1 MVTPS
6 PRPPIGE
13 PVLDDFLKRLIIRGI
28 SRGYTRIKMAAMVGC
43 AVSTIMRTAER
54 DPQFFADLAQ
64 AEAAFLNGSIDTL
77 YHSAC
82 QEKNWRAAA
91 WVAERLDPDRFGR
104 TPPRSRTIP
113 QMLELIGKLLTR
125 ICDQLPEEQV
135 HLVVEAG
142 RALVQEL
149 VDAEVPINLELLF
162 GGLGVLP
169 TAPAQPVEPTSIRAA
184 REAAARAA
192 QASAP
197 QQPPA
202 AEPAPSS
209 EAASSE
215 AASTG
220 EAASPAGPA
229 STTDDTPASEPVAE
243 APATS
248 APEAS
253 RAPAPPPENPAP
265 PGPNTGQ
272 TWLSRESGEGPVQ
285 RVDPD

>member
-13 PVLDDFLKRLIIRGI
+13 PVLDDFRKRLIIRGI
-28 SRGYTRIKMAAMVGC
+28 SRGYTRTKMAAMVGC

-135 HLVVEAG
+135 PLVVEAG

-169 TAPAQPVEPTSIRAA
+169 GAPAQPVEPTSIRAA

-197 QQPPA
+197 QPPPA

-209 EAASSE
+209 EAAS
-215 AASTG
+215 TG
-220 EAASPAGPA
+220 EAASPAEAA
-229 STTDDTPASEPVAE
+229 STASDAPASEPVAE

-253 RAPAPPPENPAP
+253 GAPAPPPENPAP

-272 TWLSRESGEGPVQ
+272 TWSSRESGEGPVQ

>member
-13 PVLDDFLKRLIIRGI
+13 PVLDDFRKRLIIRGI

-169 TAPAQPVEPTSIRAA
+169 GAPAQPVEPTSIRAA
-184 REAAARAA
+184 RAA

-197 QQPPA
+197 QPPPA
-202 AEPAPSS
+202 AEPAP
-209 EAASSE
+209 SSE

-220 EAASPAGPA
+220 EAASPAGP
-229 STTDDTPASEPVAE
+229 SPTTDDAPASEPVAE

-248 APEAS
+248 APDAS

-272 TWLSRESGEGPVQ
+272 PWSSRESGEGPVQ

>member
-13 PVLDDFLKRLIIRGI
+13 PVLDDFRKRLIIRGI
-28 SRGYTRIKMAAMVGC
+28 SRGYTRTKIAAMVGC

-64 AEAAFLNGSIDTL
+64 AEAAFLNGAIDTL

-82 QEKNWRAAA
+82 QERNWRAAA

-125 ICDQLPEEQV
+125 IGDQLPSEQV

-149 VDAEVPINLELLF
+149 ADAEVPINLELLF

-169 TAPAQPVEPTSIRAA
+169 GAPAQPVEPTSIRAA

-197 QQPPA
+197 QPPPA
-202 AEPAPSS
+202 AEP
-209 EAASSE
+209 AASSE

-229 STTDDTPASEPVAE
+229 PTTDDAPASEPVAE

-272 TWLSRESGEGPVQ
+272 TWSSRESGEGPVQ

>member
-13 PVLDDFLKRLIIRGI
+13 PVLDDFCKRLIIRGI
-28 SRGYTRIKMAAMVGC
+28 SRGYTRTKIAAMIGC

-149 VDAEVPINLELLF
+149 VEAEVPINLELLF

-169 TAPAQPVEPTSIRAA
+169 GAPDQPVEPTSIRAA

-197 QQPPA
+197 QPPPA

-209 EAASSE
+209 EAAS
-215 AASTG
+215 TG
-220 EAASPAGPA
+220 EAASPAEPLPTA
-229 STTDDTPASEPVAE
+229 SDPPASEPVAE

-253 RAPAPPPENPAP
+253 GAPAPPPENPAP
-265 PGPNTGQ
+265 PSPNTGQ
-272 TWLSRESGEGPVQ
+272 TWSSRESGEGPVQ
-285 RVDPD
+285 RIDPD

>member
-1 MVTPS
+1 
-6 PRPPIGE
+6 
-13 PVLDDFLKRLIIRGI
+13 VLDDFRKRLIIRGI
-28 SRGYTRIKMAAMVGC
+28 SRGYTRTKIAAMVGC

-77 YHSAC
+77 YRSAC
-82 QEKNWRAAA
+82 QERNWRAAA

-142 RALVQEL
+142 RAFVQEL
-149 VDAEVPINLELLF
+149 ADAEVPINLELLF

-169 TAPAQPVEPTSIRAA
+169 GAPAQPVEPTSIRAA

-197 QQPPA
+197 PSPPA
-202 AEPAPSS
+202 AEPA
-209 EAASSE
+209 ASGE

-220 EAASPAGPA
+220 EATSPAGP
-229 STTDDTPASEPVAE
+229 SPTTDDAPVSEPVAE

-272 TWLSRESGEGPVQ
+272 TWSSRESGEGPVQ

>member
-1 MVTPS
+1 
-6 PRPPIGE
+6 
-13 PVLDDFLKRLIIRGI
+13 
-28 SRGYTRIKMAAMVGC
+28 MAAMVGC

-82 QEKNWRAAA
+82 QERNWRAAA

-125 ICDQLPEEQV
+125 IGDQLPSEQV

-149 VDAEVPINLELLF
+149 ADAEVPINLELLF

-184 REAAARAA
+184 REAAAREAA
-192 QASAP
+192 ARAAEASAP
-197 QQPPA
+197 PPAPA
-202 AEPAPSS
+202 AEPVP
-209 EAASSE
+209 SSE

-229 STTDDTPASEPVAE
+229 PAASDAPASEPVAE

-272 TWLSRESGEGPVQ
+272 TWSSRESGEGPVQ

>member
-13 PVLDDFLKRLIIRGI
+13 PVLDDFRKRLIIRGI
-28 SRGYTRIKMAAMVGC
+28 SRGYTRTKMAAMVGC

-149 VDAEVPINLELLF
+149 ADAEVPINLELLF

-197 QQPPA
+197 PA
-202 AEPAPSS
+202 AEPAP
-209 EAASSE
+209 SSE

-220 EAASPAGPA
+220 EAASPAGP
-229 STTDDTPASEPVAE
+229 SPTTDDASASEPVAE

-248 APEAS
+248 EPEAS
-253 RAPAPPPENPAP
+253 CAPAPPPENPAP

-272 TWLSRESGEGPVQ
+272 TWSSRESGEGPVQ

>member
-13 PVLDDFLKRLIIRGI
+13 PVLDDFRKRLIIRGI
-28 SRGYTRIKMAAMVGC
+28 SRGYTRTKMAAMVGC

-135 HLVVEAG
+135 PLVVEAG

-169 TAPAQPVEPTSIRAA
+169 GAPAQPVEPTSIRAA

-197 QQPPA
+197 PPPPA
-202 AEPAPSS
+202 AEPAP
-209 EAASSE
+209 SSE

-220 EAASPAGPA
+220 EAASPAGPSPAA
-229 STTDDTPASEPVAE
+229 SD

-253 RAPAPPPENPAP
+253 GAPAPPPENPAP

-272 TWLSRESGEGPVQ
+272 TWSSREFGEGPVQ

>member
-13 PVLDDFLKRLIIRGI
+13 PVLDDFRKRLIIRGI

-64 AEAAFLNGSIDTL
+64 AEAAFLNGAIDTL

-82 QEKNWRAAA
+82 QERNWRAAA

-125 ICDQLPEEQV
+125 ICDQLPSEQV
-135 HLVVEAG
+135 PLVVEAG

-169 TAPAQPVEPTSIRAA
+169 GAPAQPVEPTSIRAA

-197 QQPPA
+197 QPPPA
-202 AEPAPSS
+202 AEPAPSC
-209 EAASSE
+209 E

-220 EAASPAGPA
+220 EAASPAGPSPAA
-229 STTDDTPASEPVAE
+229 SDAPASEPVAE

-272 TWLSRESGEGPVQ
+272 TWSSRESGEGPVQ

>member
-13 PVLDDFLKRLIIRGI
+13 PVLDDFCKRLIIRGI
-28 SRGYTRIKMAAMVGC
+28 SRGYTRTKMAAMVGC

-135 HLVVEAG
+135 PLVVEAG

-169 TAPAQPVEPTSIRAA
+169 GAPAQPVEPTSIRAA
-184 REAAARAA
+184 RAA

-197 QQPPA
+197 QPPPA
-202 AEPAPSS
+202 AEPAPSC
-209 EAASSE
+209 E

-220 EAASPAGPA
+220 ETASPAGPSPTA
-229 STTDDTPASEPVAE
+229 SDAPASEPVAE

-248 APEAS
+248 EPEAS

-272 TWLSRESGEGPVQ
+272 TWSSRESGEGPVQ
-285 RVDPD
+285 RIDPD

>member
-13 PVLDDFLKRLIIRGI
+13 PVLDDFCKRLIIRGI
-28 SRGYTRIKMAAMVGC
+28 SRGYTRTKIAAMIGC

-125 ICDQLPEEQV
+125 ICDQLPSEQV
-135 HLVVEAG
+135 HLVIEAG

-149 VDAEVPINLELLF
+149 TDAEVPINLELLF

-169 TAPAQPVEPTSIRAA
+169 GAPAQPVEPTSIRAA

-197 QQPPA
+197 PPPPA
-202 AEPAPSS
+202 AEPASS
-209 EAASSE
+209 GE

-220 EAASPAGPA
+220 EAASPAEPSPTTSDAPA
-229 STTDDTPASEPVAE
+229 FEPVAE

-253 RAPAPPPENPAP
+253 GAPAPPPENPAP

-272 TWLSRESGEGPVQ
+272 TWSVRESGEGPVQ

>member
-13 PVLDDFLKRLIIRGI
+13 PVLDDFCKRLIIRGI
-28 SRGYTRIKMAAMVGC
+28 SRGYTRTKMAAMVGC

-82 QEKNWRAAA
+82 QERNWRAAA

-135 HLVVEAG
+135 PLVVEAG

-169 TAPAQPVEPTSIRAA
+169 GAPAQPVEPTSIRAA

-197 QQPPA
+197 PPPA

-209 EAASSE
+209 EAAS
-215 AASTG
+215 TG
-220 EAASPAGPA
+220 EAASPAEA
-229 STTDDTPASEPVAE
+229 SPTTDDAPASEPVAE

-272 TWLSRESGEGPVQ
+272 TWSSRESGEGPVQ

>member
-28 SRGYTRIKMAAMVGC
+28 SRGYTRTKMAAMVGC

-77 YHSAC
+77 YRSAC

-125 ICDQLPEEQV
+125 ICDQLPSEQV

-142 RALVQEL
+142 RAFVQEL
-149 VDAEVPINLELLF
+149 ADAEVPINLELLF

-169 TAPAQPVEPTSIRAA
+169 GAPAQPVEPTSIRAA

-197 QQPPA
+197 PPA

-209 EAASSE
+209 EAAS
-215 AASTG
+215 TG
-220 EAASPAGPA
+220 EAASPAEPA
-229 STTDDTPASEPVAE
+229 PTASDAPASEPVAE

-248 APEAS
+248 EPEAS

-272 TWLSRESGEGPVQ
+272 TWSVRESGEGPVQ

>member
-13 PVLDDFLKRLIIRGI
+13 PVLDDFRKRLIIRGI
-28 SRGYTRIKMAAMVGC
+28 SRGYTRTKMAAMVGC

-82 QEKNWRAAA
+82 QERNWRAAA

-149 VDAEVPINLELLF
+149 VEAEVPINLELLF

-169 TAPAQPVEPTSIRAA
+169 GAPAQPVEPTSIRAA

-192 QASAP
+192 EASAP

-209 EAASSE
+209 EAAS
-215 AASTG
+215 TG

-229 STTDDTPASEPVAE
+229 PAASDVPASDPVAE

-248 APEAS
+248 APDAS

-272 TWLSRESGEGPVQ
+272 TWSSRESGEGPVQ